1 MPKRRPS
8 SLKRSLQQAQI
19 PPLAWVL
26 LAGLLFV
33 LVSAL
38 VDGIPQFF
46 FGEEFFLFHY
56 ANNFDHLTAWFR
68 YFVEN
73 GRLVETLYWT
83 YLYKLV
89 GYNPL
94 LIHALAFVLLLAAAG
109 LAAKCFLN
117 IWPEKDRPLTLP
129 YLFVFLLFFNW
140 ISHPLTYKV
149 SSDNGRLSLIFFF
162 CAGLV
167 LQRWAARQE
176 LKWLLLSLGFFL
188 LSIFS
193 YENTVLL
200 FPALLL
206 LAWPLVDL
214 PKAKRR
220 AAAVRFAW
228 LAALSGGLAA
238 LPYLLYKLISL
249 LRGGLAHPALVAG
262 SPLDFVQRVL
272 RDSPSFILQIGN
284 SGQFAALAPG
294 GLLTSA
300 VVITLLLSILAV
312 AGLLS
317 RRRQPTAGDTPRFVF
332 AFAAAGWIFLF
343 GFLPYVAI
351 GYGPTGRSY
360 SSAVFGLFP
369 LLLLAFHYWKQ
380 PALRA
385 LLAISMLIFMTFGF
399 FESSNRLSQI
409 LSTEAADNQLYRG
422 LKQAV
427 PGIQPATVFIFID
440 RPLSNSG
447 CGPSLEILYGQ
458 DNLACAFFSSTD
470 NEYRA
475 TRQAELIEANRGGF
489 LRDENWILIAV
500 DESGTPYVVD
510 ELLPGDFDLFITW
523 EVDAPIRTD
532 FSRIQASAPPS
543 QFYENLLVRQRQL
556 GLP

>member
-1 MPKRRPS
+1 
-8 SLKRSLQQAQI
+8 
-19 PPLAWVL
+19 
-26 LAGLLFV
+26 
-33 LVSAL
+33 
-38 VDGIPQFF
+38 
-46 FGEEFFLFHY
+46 
-56 ANNFDHLTAWFR
+56 
-68 YFVEN
+68 
-73 GRLVETLYWT
+73 
-83 YLYKLV
+83 
-89 GYNPL
+89 
-94 LIHALAFVLLLAAAG
+94 
-109 LAAKCFLN
+109 
-117 IWPEKDRPLTLP
+117 
-129 YLFVFLLFFNW
+129 
-140 ISHPLTYKV
+140 
-149 SSDNGRLSLIFFF
+149 
-162 CAGLV
+162 
-167 LQRWAARQE
+167 
-176 LKWLLLSLGFFL
+176 
-188 LSIFS
+188 
-193 YENTVLL
+193 
-200 FPALLL
+200 
-206 LAWPLVDL
+206 
-214 PKAKRR
+214 
-220 AAAVRFAW
+220 
-228 LAALSGGLAA
+228 
-238 LPYLLYKLISL
+238 
-249 LRGGLAHPALVAG
+249 
-262 SPLDFVQRVL
+262 
-272 RDSPSFILQIGN
+272 
-284 SGQFAALAPG
+284 
-294 GLLTSA
+294 
-300 VVITLLLSILAV
+300 
-312 AGLLS
+312 
-317 RRRQPTAGDTPRFVF
+317 
-332 AFAAAGWIFLF
+332 LF

-500 DESGTPYVVD
+500 DEGGNPYVVD

-543 QFYENLLVRQRQL
+543 QFYENLLARQRQL

>member
-1 MPKRRPS
+1 MPKRRPN
-8 SLKRSLQQAQI
+8 SLKHSLKQFQVS
-19 PPLAWVL
+19 PLAWAL
-26 LAGLLFV
+26 LVGLLFV

-38 VDGIPQFF
+38 ADGIPQFF

-56 ANNFDHLTAWFR
+56 ANNFDHLNAWFR

-117 IWPEKDRPLTLP
+117 IWPKKDRPLALP

-140 ISHPLTYKV
+140 ISHPLAYKV

-176 LKWLLLSLGFFL
+176 FKWLLLSLGLFL

-228 LAALSGGLAA
+228 LAVISGGLAA

-262 SPLDFVQRVL
+262 SPLDFAQRVL

-284 SGQFAALAPG
+284 SGQFAFLTPG
-294 GLLTSA
+294 SLLTSA
-300 VVITLLLSILAV
+300 VVLALLLSILAV
-312 AGLLS
+312 ARLLS
-317 RRRQPTAGDTPRFVF
+317 LRRQPAVGDTLRFLF

-343 GFLPYVAI
+343 GFLPYAAI

-385 LLAISMLIFMTFGF
+385 LLAVSMLVFMTFGL
-399 FESSNRLSQI
+399 FESSNRLTQI
-409 LSTEAADNQLYRG
+409 LSTEAPDNQLYRG
-422 LKQAV
+422 LKHIV
-427 PGIQPATVFIFID
+427 PGVKEHTLFIFID

-447 CGPSLEILYGQ
+447 CGPSLEMLYVQ
-458 DNLACAFFSSTD
+458 DDVICAFFSSTD

-475 TRQAELIEANRGGF
+475 TRHDVIVEANRGGF

-500 DESGTPYVVD
+500 DESGNPYVVD
-510 ELLPGDFDLFITW
+510 ELLPGDFDLIITW
-523 EVDAPIRTD
+523 EVETPIRTD
-532 FSRIQASAPPS
+532 FSRILASAPPS

>member
-1 MPKRRPS
+1 MPKRRQS
-8 SLKRSLQQAQI
+8 SSPNLLQAI
-19 PPLAWVL
+19 RISPLGWAM
-26 LAGLLFV
+26 LAGLLFII
-33 LVSAL
+33 VSAL

-56 ANNFDHLTAWFR
+56 ANNFDHLSAWFR

-94 LIHALAFVLLLAAAG
+94 LIHALSFVLLLAAAG

-140 ISHPLTYKV
+140 ISHPSAYKV
-149 SSDNGRLSLIFFF
+149 SLDNSRLSLIFFF
-162 CAGLV
+162 SAGLV
-167 LQRWAARQE
+167 LQRWAARQK
-176 LKWLLLSLGFFL
+176 LKWLLLSLGLFL
-188 LSIFS
+188 VSIFC

-220 AAAVRFAW
+220 AAAVRFVW
-228 LAALSGGLAA
+228 LAVLSGGLAA

-249 LRGGLAHPALVAG
+249 LRGSLAHPAMVAG
-262 SPLDFVQRVL
+262 SPLDFVQRIL
-272 RDSPSFILQIGN
+272 RDSPAFIMQIGN

-294 GLLTSA
+294 ALLTSA
-300 VVITLLLSILAV
+300 VVLTLLLSILAV
-312 AGLLS
+312 ARLLS
-317 RRRQPTAGDTPRFVF
+317 RPRQPVGADSQRFVF
-332 AFAAAGWIFLF
+332 AFAAAGLIFMF

-385 LLAISMLIFMTFGF
+385 LLAISMLIFMAFGF
-399 FESSNRLSQI
+399 FESTNRLAQVNAM
-409 LSTEAADNQLYRG
+409 EAADNQLYRG
-422 LKQAV
+422 LKQVV
-427 PGIQPATVFIFID
+427 PGVQPDTLFIFID

-447 CGPSLEILYGQ
+447 CGPSLEMLYDQ
-458 DNLACAFFSSTD
+458 DDVTCAFFSSTD

-500 DESGTPYVVD
+500 DGSGNPYVVD
-510 ELLPGDFDLFITW
+510 ELLPGDFDLIITW
-523 EVDAPIRTD
+523 EVETPIRTD
-532 FSRIQASAPPS
+532 FSRILASAPPS